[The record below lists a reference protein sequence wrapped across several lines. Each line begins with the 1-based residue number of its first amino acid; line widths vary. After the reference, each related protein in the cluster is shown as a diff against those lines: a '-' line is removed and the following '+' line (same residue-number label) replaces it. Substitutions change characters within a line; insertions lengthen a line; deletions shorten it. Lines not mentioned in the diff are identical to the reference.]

1 LGYSKESASQGKAR
15 DFLMRPPR
23 RQSNSALPA
32 ALTSGARPRAA
43 APAAP
48 KAADDESDREISALL
63 DAWETPT
70 VPPPFDLETF
80 AHDRMADDDAR
91 VAPSDRPT
99 QPAPEELESSTRL
112 KTRQPISAEH
122 LAQKRIEELRAEL
135 ADEFFEGN
143 YGPALI
149 LAEALLARRPE
160 DTSALD
166 YATEC
171 RRMLEKEYL
180 TRIGATVACVPVVAI
195 SMRELPQKKLDPRA
209 AFLLSRV
216 DGESS
221 LEVLLDLGTMPR
233 LETLRLVAEL
243 VEARVLRI

>member
-1 LGYSKESASQGKAR
+1 
-15 DFLMRPPR
+15 MRPPR
-23 RQSNSALPA
+23 RNSNSALPA

-43 APAAP
+43 TPRA
-48 KAADDESDREISALL
+48 KDESDDEISALL

-80 AHDRMADDDAR
+80 AHDRMAEEEAR

-135 ADEFFEGN
+135 ADEFFEGD

-149 LAEALLARRPE
+149 LAEALIARRPE

-195 SMRELPQKKLDPRA
+195 SMRDLPQKKLDHRA
-209 AFLLSRV
+209 AFLLSRI
-216 DGESS
+216 DSESS
-221 LEVLLDLGTMPR
+221 LETLLDLGVMPR

-243 VEARVLRI
+243 IEARVLRI